1 MSRRSSYPARVLRPT
16 LLALSLTSI
25 LPTAWA
31 QSYAIPAG
39 PLDAALSRF
48 AAANGVMISFGAT
61 ETDGLSSPGLQGDF
75 ELEQGFAQLLEGSDL
90 RVQRVGEK
98 RYVLIRATE
107 DSSALALDSTTI
119 SAAELGS
126 TTEDSGS
133 YTTGQMSTATKL
145 TLSMRETPQAVTV
158 MTRQRMDDQ
167 AMTSITDVVQNTPGL
182 FLSKADGPGRPSFS
196 ARGFDID
203 NVMYDGLPSYYQ
215 GWLMGAQPNLAMFD
229 RVEVIRGATGLV
241 SGSGNPSAAINLVRK
256 RPTSDPRVSLTT
268 SAGSWDDYR
277 GEVDASGALNDA
289 GTLRGRVVGA
299 YRDANSF
306 RDEEEHDHGLFYAIS
321 EADLTENTTLAVG
334 FSRQED
340 QTNLFWGGLP
350 IGVDGRHL
358 DLSRSSYP
366 GSDWE
371 NKELKI
377 NTLFTDLEHR
387 FDNDWKLRLSAM
399 HSWQDGLFSGTYL
412 RRDAALDMY
421 HQAFQARYDEDH
433 DAFDLYASGPLEL
446 FGRRHEVVA
455 GVSQRE
461 YDKVTHSYSG
471 GGMIAVNAPKPDFL
485 RNGKSEE
492 VTTQE
497 GAYLTTRLSLADPLT
512 LILGG
517 RLDWYEYDNR
527 DAEGDYKVTRNVTR
541 YSGLVYDLDQ
551 HHSLYASY
559 TDVFQP
565 QSAKDASQKVL
576 APIVG
581 ENYELGIKGE
591 YFGGALNASLAVF
604 QVDQQN
610 RAVTDYDAPLVCDG
624 WYCSKASGS
633 VRSQGLDMELQ
644 GALSENWQVGAGFT
658 YTRARYRHDA
668 DESNEGERFDSDAP
682 ERLFKLTSLYH
693 LPGELDKWRVG
704 GTLYW
709 QSRVYNDVD
718 LPSGDI
724 YRLEQGSYATVD
736 LLAGYRVN
744 EHLDLQLNV
753 NNVLD
758 RNYYSGIGYDI
769 YWGSTDTY
777 GDPRSYLLTAK
788 YDF

>member
-1 MSRRSSYPARVLRPT
+1 M
-16 LLALSLTSI
+16 
-25 LPTAWA
+25 
-31 QSYAIPAG
+31 
-39 PLDAALSRF
+39 
-48 AAANGVMISFGAT
+48 
-61 ETDGLSSPGLQGDF
+61 F
-75 ELEQGFAQLLEGSDL
+75 EPWP
-90 RVQRVGEK
+90 R
-98 RYVLIRATE
+98 
-107 DSSALALDSTTI
+107 ALALTLSLACASTLAI
-119 SAAELGS
+119 AEQRLIRFDLPAASLAETLNAIARQSGQVVSLEPVLVRGKQAPAIRGEMTAEQALQQALQGSGLELRSTESGTYSVQPKAEGDGALELGATS
-126 TTEDSGS
+126 INASGLGATTEGTGS
-133 YTTGQMSTATKL
+133 YTTGSTSTATKMAMSL
-145 TLSMRETPQAVTV
+145 RETPQAVTV

-182 FLSKADGPGRPSFS
+182 YLSKADGPGRPSFN

-229 RVEVIRGATGLV
+229 RVEVIRGATGLI

-256 RPTSDPRVSLTT
+256 RPTRDAQVSLT
-268 SAGSWDDYR
+268 GGLGRWDDYR
-277 GEVDASGALNDA
+277 GEVDVSGALNDS
-289 GTLRGRVVGA
+289 GSLRGRVVGA

-321 EADLTENTTLAVG
+321 EADLSENTTLAVG

-350 IGVDGRHL
+350 IGVDGRHM

-387 FDNDWKLRLSAM
+387 FDNDWKLRFSAM

-412 RRDAALDMY
+412 RRDSALDMY

-446 FGRRHEVVA
+446 FGRTHEVVI
-455 GVSQRE
+455 GVSERE

-471 GGMIAVNAPKPDFL
+471 GGMFAVNTPKPNFV
-485 RNGKSEE
+485 RSGKSQE

-541 YSGLVYDLDQ
+541 YTGLVYDLDE
-551 HHSLYASY
+551 HHSVYASY
-559 TDVFQP
+559 TDIFQP
-565 QSAKDASQKVL
+565 QSAKDVSQKVL
-576 APIVG
+576 EPIVG

-591 YFGGALNASLAVF
+591 YFDGALNASLAVF
-604 QVDQQN
+604 QIDQQN

-644 GALSENWQVGAGFT
+644 GALTENWQVGAGYT
-658 YTRARYRHDA
+658 YTRARYRHDD

-682 ERLFKLTSLYH
+682 EHLFKLTSLYH
-693 LPGELDKWRVG
+693 LPDQLEKWRVG

-718 LPSGDI
+718 LPSGSI

-736 LLAGYRVN
+736 LLAGYQVN